1 MYAAALVCPAA
12 AQHYLHDVT
21 IARWLVP
28 GTPYI
33 LVERGQRNWVASA
46 TMAFPPGG
54 GLARAFP
61 VLTAIHIMVT
71 TVRYTIQTTGQ
82 GDVRD
87 MTTEVASALRASQLT
102 DGIATVAVIGS
113 TAAVTTIEFEPGAV
127 ADFER
132 LLEGLAPR
140 QAEYAH
146 HERWGDDNGSSHVRA
161 AMLGPSLTVPFS
173 GAELALGT
181 WQQVVLVECDT
192 RSRTREVVVQLIGE

>member
-1 MYAAALVCPAA
+1 MGSCRLQWRSHRSGV
-12 AQHYLHDVT
+12 
-21 IARWLVP
+21 
-28 GTPYI
+28 
-33 LVERGQRNWVASA
+33 
-46 TMAFPPGG
+46 
-54 GLARAFP
+54 LARAFLVP
-61 VLTAIHIMVT
+61 INIMVT

-127 ADFER
+127 ADFDR

-161 AMLGPSLTVPFS
+161 AMLGPSLTIPFS
-173 GAELALGT
+173 GAVLALGT
-181 WQQVVLVECDT
+181 WQQLVLVECDT
-192 RSRTREVVVQLIGE
+192 RSRTRDVVVQLIGE

>member
-1 MYAAALVCPAA
+1 
-12 AQHYLHDVT
+12 
-21 IARWLVP
+21 
-28 GTPYI
+28 
-33 LVERGQRNWVASA
+33 
-46 TMAFPPGG
+46 MAFPSTRR
-54 GLARAFP
+54 ARPAFL
-61 VLTAIHIMVT
+61 VLTAINIMVT
-71 TVRYTIQTTGQ
+71 TVRYTIQTAGQ

-102 DGIATVAVIGS
+102 DGIVTVAVIGS

-140 QAEYAH
+140 QAEYTH

-173 GAELALGT
+173 GGELALGT
-181 WQQVVLVECDT
+181 WQQLVLVECDT